1 MRVGYL
7 VGGTLSLLFYKL
19 DRKHIVSTFRWGVEA
34 KIKNKK
40 AVNIIYLLLTALV
53 ASAVYLIPES
63 EAINGIV
70 AFGVLEIVGA
80 VEKKSGNNFNKGIK
94 IEKNLSRKR
103 KIINK
108 NINDRK
114 VFYETLTLLGK
125 SLIGSFITPLLI
137 IVFLGNG
144 ASVAYGMIYF
154 YFDELAHGG
163 GEKILNI
170 IFILPSLI
178 GDGLL
183 YLIYICRNKTFKISF
198 KGEFFQNLFY
208 MPLLNVYI
216 LGAYIETVNFYYF
229 ENYEVV
235 HYIKSYGVYQGKIDE
250 VATKDL
256 VTIIYGVAGVAF
268 ILFIVLINLNLKFII

>member
-125 SLIGSFITPLLI
+125 SLIGSFITPL
-137 IVFLGNG
+137 
-144 ASVAYGMIYF
+144 
-154 YFDELAHGG
+154 
-163 GEKILNI
+163 
-170 IFILPSLI
+170 
-178 GDGLL
+178 
-183 YLIYICRNKTFKISF
+183 
-198 KGEFFQNLFY
+198 
-208 MPLLNVYI
+208 
-216 LGAYIETVNFYYF
+216 
-229 ENYEVV
+229 
-235 HYIKSYGVYQGKIDE
+235 
-250 VATKDL
+250 
-256 VTIIYGVAGVAF
+256 
-268 ILFIVLINLNLKFII
+268 

>member
-137 IVFLGNG
+137 IVFFGNG

-154 YFDELAHGG
+154 YFDELAHGV